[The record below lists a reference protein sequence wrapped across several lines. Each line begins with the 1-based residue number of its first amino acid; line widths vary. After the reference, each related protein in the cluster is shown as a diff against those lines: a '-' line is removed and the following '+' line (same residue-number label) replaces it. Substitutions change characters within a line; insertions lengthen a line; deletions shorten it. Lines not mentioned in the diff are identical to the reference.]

1 MYFSLVSVIFKMILY
16 FHDDLA
22 VLGDVY
28 QLPPQRLS
36 KGRNAC
42 GTSAFKIP
50 WFVNVKLRKSF
61 FNYTWTF

>member
-1 MYFSLVSVIFKMILY
+1 MILY

-61 FNYTWTF
+61 LNYTWTF